1 MIFDLRGHS
10 HISAQGAPIRPLPGR
25 GPGTAYFRVLGHP
38 TLPTHPSGGVS
49 IPDTFGCI
57 FGFLRKSDLAIPLFS
72 LMIAYRVFL
81 LFVLFGIL
89 NLFLE
94 T

>member
-1 MIFDLRGHS
+1 MRD
-10 HISAQGAPIRPLPGR
+10 AVYIRPLPGR